1 MKVSLVISTYN
12 WKEALYLSLLSVKQ
26 QTQYPY
32 EVIIADDG
40 SRNNTSLMIEEVRKD
55 FPCTLKHIWQEDDG
69 FRKSAIMNKAFAH
82 CEGDYIIQIDGDIIM
97 NSHFIEDHISEAREG
112 YYVHGSRG
120 KIDKQLTQ
128 ALLRKKIYNIHLY
141 TKGLK
146 RKFNTLRIPFLS
158 PLFYKY
164 KENSKERGCN
174 LAFWKQDL
182 YATNGYDERMIG
194 YGYEDID
201 LPARL
206 RRLGVKKR
214 FIKFKA
220 IEYHLDHD
228 STETKHDMS
237 HNKAIFDEN
246 NMKKIIHIESGIDQC
261 TKQINID
268 IINNL

>member
-1 MKVSLVISTYN
+1 MKVCLVISTYN

-40 SRNNTSLMIEEVRKD
+40 SRADTSLMIEDVRKD
-55 FPCTLKHIWQEDDG
+55 FPCTLKHVWQEDDG
-69 FRKSAIMNKAFAH
+69 FRKSAIMNKAFAR

-120 KIDKQLTQ
+120 KLDKQLTQ
-128 ALLRKKIYNIHLY
+128 ALLRKKDYNIHLY

-146 RKFNTLRIPFLS
+146 RKFNVLRVPFLT

-164 KENSKERGCN
+164 KEHSKERGCN

-206 RRLGVKKR
+206 RRLGTKKR

-228 STETKHDMS
+228 STETKPEMS

-246 NMKKIIHIESGIDQC
+246 NMKNIIRIEKGIDQY
-261 TKQINID
+261 TK
-268 IINNL
+268 